1 MIKIICIWLCER
13 KYVISQMLNDKIE
26 SEIKKKEITVVE
38 FIVSILVSVFA
49 DKESNIEYCNY
60 NRIYGDL

>member
-1 MIKIICIWLCER
+1 
-13 KYVISQMLNDKIE
+13 MLNDKIE

-38 FIVSILVSVFA
+38 FIVSILASVFA

-60 NRIYGDL
+60 NRMESDL